1 MTATN
6 LKESDYLKSWA
17 IFFVLSFIGGTIA
30 GAVVGGIAGGV
41 LGAVGASP
49 RFIATI
55 AGGLGFLVGLPI
67 SYFSF
72 RFVVTKFLLPKVN
85 VPVAAVEPLRAA
97 A

>member
-6 LKESDYLKSWA
+6 VKESDYLTAWA
-17 IFFVLSFIGGTIA
+17 IFFVLSFIGGTVA
-30 GAVVGGIAGGV
+30 GAVVGGVAGGI
-41 LGAVGASP
+41 LGALGAS
-49 RFIATI
+49 RGLITTV

-67 SYFSF
+67 SYFCF
-72 RFVVTKFLLPKVN
+72 RFAVTKFLFPKFN

>member
-6 LKESDYLKSWA
+6 VKELDYLKPWA
-17 IFFVLSFIGGTIA
+17 IFFVLSFVVGTVA
-30 GAVVGGIAGGV
+30 GAIVGGVAGGL
-41 LGAVGASP
+41 LGALGAHRLIP
-49 RFIATI
+49 VV

-72 RFVVTKFLLPKVN
+72 RLVVGKFFVLKGN
-85 VPVAAVEPLRAA
+85 SPVSTVEPLKAA